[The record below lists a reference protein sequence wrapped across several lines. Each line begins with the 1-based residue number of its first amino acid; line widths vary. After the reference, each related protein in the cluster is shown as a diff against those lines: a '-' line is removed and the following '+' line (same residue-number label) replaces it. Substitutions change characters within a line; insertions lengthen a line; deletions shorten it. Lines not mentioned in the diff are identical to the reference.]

1 MKQERKKIKDT
12 NLGKWLAEKAP
23 SVLGTVG
30 DLLPDQGALG
40 IVKNLLDKEPGID
53 PVEAQAKIDAEV
65 QFQNNVTERW
75 KADMGSDVKLA
86 KLIRPMTLI
95 CLMVMFM
102 ATMIAD
108 SMDAWPFNVKDS
120 YVSLL
125 EILMLTSFGAYF
137 AGRTI
142 RKNKEMRFL
151 PLMFLPLLASAQQG
165 WVVVTLQADQYS
177 GETSWLIS
185 DESGFVGEE
194 SPGLIAS
201 SSFNQQVVFLP
212 AGDYTFTISTASVTA
227 SAADLVKAGSHL
239 QTHAV

>member
-1 MKQERKKIKDT
+1 MSKDSRKIKDT
-12 NLGKWLAEKAP
+12 KLGKWLRDKAP
-23 SVLGTVG
+23 DVLDTVG

-40 IVKNLLDKEPGID
+40 VVKNLLENTTDISPEEIKAR
-53 PVEAQAKIDAEV
+53 VDAEV

-86 KLIRPMTLI
+86 KYIRPVTLI

-125 EILMLTSFGAYF
+125 EILMLTAFGAYF

-142 RKNKEMRFL
+142 EKSRK
-151 PLMFLPLLASAQQG
+151 
-165 WVVVTLQADQYS
+165 
-177 GETSWLIS
+177 
-185 DESGFVGEE
+185 
-194 SPGLIAS
+194 
-201 SSFNQQVVFLP
+201 
-212 AGDYTFTISTASVTA
+212 
-227 SAADLVKAGSHL
+227 
-239 QTHAV
+239 